1 MGVVS
6 YVATIEK
13 GVVPEAVLSDVES
26 VYDQTEAVEMDSEEK
41 SVEKEEKSAEKEEK
55 SVEEEE
61 KSVEEEEASSPTEK
75 ETIPETDSSFEEK
88 SAMEEKMIMDEKM
101 NTVEKPSTPPTEEK
115 QTLHECTPEGGT
127 MEETKDFTLQ
137 INGVSI
143 RVSARQSAKGKC
155 TMNIARESDEYS
167 SYYSTSNNEIE
178 FSVEH
183 NNRRYKTSIN
193 RDATMKMLKKR
204 AVSVGLSREC

>member
-1 MGVVS
+1 MVRE
-6 YVATIEK
+6 T
-13 GVVPEAVLSDVES
+13 VLSDVES
-26 VYDQTEAVEMDSEEK
+26 VYDQTEVVEMGVEEK
-41 SVEKEEKSAEKEEK
+41 PVVAK
-55 SVEEEE
+55 EEE
-61 KSVEEEEASSPTEK
+61 KSVKEEVSTLVEK
-75 ETIPETDSSFEEK
+75 ETTPEMVSSFEDK
-88 SAMEEKMIMDEKM
+88 SGMEEKEAVVDEKM
-101 NTVEKPSTPPTEEK
+101 NTVEKPSTPPMEEK
-115 QTLHECTPEGGT
+115 QTLQECPPTERAV
-127 MEETKDFTLQ
+127 EETKDFTLQ

-143 RVSARQSAKGKC
+143 RVSASQSAKGKC
-155 TMNIARESDEYS
+155 TMKIERESKEYD

>member
-1 MGVVS
+1 MVRE
-6 YVATIEK
+6 T
-13 GVVPEAVLSDVES
+13 VLSDAES
-26 VYDQTEAVEMDSEEK
+26 VYDQTEVVEMGVEEK
-41 SVEKEEKSAEKEEK
+41 PVEKEEASTLVEKE
-55 SVEEEE
+55 S
-61 KSVEEEEASSPTEK
+61 
-75 ETIPETDSSFEEK
+75 IPEMASSFEEK
-88 SAMEEKMIMDEKM
+88 P
-101 NTVEKPSTPPTEEK
+101 TLTTPPTEEK
-115 QTLHECTPEGGT
+115 QEVHECTPTERGV
-127 MEETKDFTLQ
+127 EETKDFTLQ

-143 RVSARQSAKGKC
+143 RVSASQSAKGKC
-155 TMNIARESDEYS
+155 TMKIERESKDYD

>member
-1 MGVVS
+1 MGV
-6 YVATIEK
+6 
-13 GVVPEAVLSDVES
+13 
-26 VYDQTEAVEMDSEEK
+26 EEK
-41 SVEKEEKSAEKEEK
+41 SVVAK
-55 SVEEEE
+55 EEE
-61 KSVEEEEASSPTEK
+61 KSVKEEVSTLVEK
-75 ETIPETDSSFEEK
+75 ESIPEMASSFEEK
-88 SAMEEKMIMDEKM
+88 P
-101 NTVEKPSTPPTEEK
+101 TLTTPPTEEK
-115 QTLHECTPEGGT
+115 QEVHECTPTERGV
-127 MEETKDFTLQ
+127 EETKDFTLQ

-143 RVSARQSAKGKC
+143 RVSASQSAKGKC
-155 TMNIARESDEYS
+155 TMKIERESKDYD

>member
-1 MGVVS
+1 MVRE
-6 YVATIEK
+6 T
-13 GVVPEAVLSDVES
+13 VLSDVES
-26 VYDQTEAVEMDSEEK
+26 VYDQTEVVEMGVAEK
-41 SVEKEEKSAEKEEK
+41 SVVEK
-55 SVEEEE
+55 EEE
-61 KSVEEEEASSPTEK
+61 KSVEEEEASTLVEK
-75 ETIPETDSSFEEK
+75 EPIPEIVSSFEEK
-88 SAMEEKMIMDEKM
+88 SGMEEKEAVVDEKM
-101 NTVEKPSTPPTEEK
+101 NTVEKPSTPPMEEK
-115 QTLHECTPEGGT
+115 QTLQECPPTERAV
-127 MEETKDFTLQ
+127 EETKDFTLE

-143 RVSARQSAKGKC
+143 RVSASQSAKGKC
-155 TMNIARESDEYS
+155 TMKIERESKDYD

>member
-1 MGVVS
+1 MVRE
-6 YVATIEK
+6 T
-13 GVVPEAVLSDVES
+13 VLSDAES
-26 VYDQTEAVEMDSEEK
+26 VYDQTEVVEMGVEEK
-41 SVEKEEKSAEKEEK
+41 SVKEEVSTLVEKES
-55 SVEEEE
+55 
-61 KSVEEEEASSPTEK
+61 
-75 ETIPETDSSFEEK
+75 IPEMASSFEEK
-88 SAMEEKMIMDEKM
+88 P
-101 NTVEKPSTPPTEEK
+101 TLTTPPTEEK
-115 QTLHECTPEGGT
+115 QEVHECTPTERAV
-127 MEETKDFTLQ
+127 EETKDFTLQ

-143 RVSARQSAKGKC
+143 RVSASQSAKGKC
-155 TMNIARESDEYS
+155 TMKIERESKEYD

>member
-1 MGVVS
+1 MVRE
-6 YVATIEK
+6 T
-13 GVVPEAVLSDVES
+13 VLSDVES
-26 VYDQTEAVEMDSEEK
+26 VYDQTEVVEMGVEEK
-41 SVEKEEKSAEKEEK
+41 SVVEK
-55 SVEEEE
+55 EEE
-61 KSVEEEEASSPTEK
+61 KSVEEEEASTLVEK
-75 ETIPETDSSFEEK
+75 ETTPEMVSSFEDK
-88 SAMEEKMIMDEKM
+88 SGMEEKEAVVDEKM
-101 NTVEKPSTPPTEEK
+101 NTVEKPSTPPMEEK
-115 QTLHECTPEGGT
+115 QTLQECPPTERAV
-127 MEETKDFTLQ
+127 EETKDFTLE

-143 RVSARQSAKGKC
+143 RVSASQSAKGKC
-155 TMNIARESDEYS
+155 TMKIERESNEYD

>member
-1 MGVVS
+1 MVRE
-6 YVATIEK
+6 T
-13 GVVPEAVLSDVES
+13 VLSDAES
-26 VYDQTEAVEMDSEEK
+26 VYDQTEVVEMGVEEK
-41 SVEKEEKSAEKEEK
+41 PVVAK
-55 SVEEEE
+55 EEE
-61 KSVEEEEASSPTEK
+61 KSVEEEVSTLVEK
-75 ETIPETDSSFEEK
+75 EPIPEMVSSFEEK
-88 SAMEEKMIMDEKM
+88 SGMEEKEAVVDEKM
-101 NTVEKPSTPPTEEK
+101 NTVEKPSTPPMEEK
-115 QTLHECTPEGGT
+115 QEVQESTPTERT
-127 MEETKDFTLQ
+127 VEETKDFTLQ

-143 RVSARQSAKGKC
+143 RVSASQSAKGKC
-155 TMNIARESDEYS
+155 TMKIERESKEYD

>member
-1 MGVVS
+1 MVRE
-6 YVATIEK
+6 T
-13 GVVPEAVLSDVES
+13 VLSDAES
-26 VYDQTEAVEMDSEEK
+26 VYDQTEVVEMGVEEK
-41 SVEKEEKSAEKEEK
+41 SVVAK
-55 SVEEEE
+55 EEE
-61 KSVEEEEASSPTEK
+61 KSVKEEVSTLVEK
-75 ETIPETDSSFEEK
+75 ESIPEMASSFEEK
-88 SAMEEKMIMDEKM
+88 P
-101 NTVEKPSTPPTEEK
+101 TLTTPPTEEK
-115 QTLHECTPEGGT
+115 QEVHECTPTERGV
-127 MEETKDFTLQ
+127 EETKDFTLQ

-143 RVSARQSAKGKC
+143 RVSASQSAKGKC
-155 TMNIARESDEYS
+155 TMKIERESKDYD

>member
-1 MGVVS
+1 MVRE
-6 YVATIEK
+6 T
-13 GVVPEAVLSDVES
+13 VLSDAES
-26 VYDQTEAVEMDSEEK
+26 VYDQTEVVEMGVEEK
-41 SVEKEEKSAEKEEK
+41 PVVAK
-55 SVEEEE
+55 EEE
-61 KSVEEEEASSPTEK
+61 KSVKEEVSTLVEK
-75 ETIPETDSSFEEK
+75 ESIPEMASSFEEK
-88 SAMEEKMIMDEKM
+88 P
-101 NTVEKPSTPPTEEK
+101 TLTTPPTEEK
-115 QTLHECTPEGGT
+115 QEVHECTPTERGV
-127 MEETKDFTLQ
+127 EETKDFTLQ

-143 RVSARQSAKGKC
+143 RVSASQSAKGKC
-155 TMNIARESDEYS
+155 TMKIERESKEYD

>member
-1 MGVVS
+1 MVRE
-6 YVATIEK
+6 T
-13 GVVPEAVLSDVES
+13 VLSDAES
-26 VYDQTEAVEMDSEEK
+26 VYDQTEAVEMGVEEK
-41 SVEKEEKSAEKEEK
+41 PVVAK
-55 SVEEEE
+55 EEE
-61 KSVEEEEASSPTEK
+61 KSVEEEEASTLVEK
-75 ETIPETDSSFEEK
+75 ETIPEMVSSFEEK
-88 SAMEEKMIMDEKM
+88 SGMEEKEAVVDEKM
-101 NTVEKPSTPPTEEK
+101 NTVEKPSTPPMEEK
-115 QTLHECTPEGGT
+115 QEVHECTPTERT

-143 RVSARQSAKGKC
+143 RVSASQSAKGKC
-155 TMNIARESDEYS
+155 TMKIERESNEYDK
-167 SYYSTSNNEIE
+167 YYSTSNNEIE

>member
-1 MGVVS
+1 MVRE
-6 YVATIEK
+6 T
-13 GVVPEAVLSDVES
+13 VLSDAES
-26 VYDQTEAVEMDSEEK
+26 VYDQTEVVEMGVEEK
-41 SVEKEEKSAEKEEK
+41 PVEKEEASTLVEKE
-55 SVEEEE
+55 S
-61 KSVEEEEASSPTEK
+61 
-75 ETIPETDSSFEEK
+75 IPEMASSFEEK
-88 SAMEEKMIMDEKM
+88 P
-101 NTVEKPSTPPTEEK
+101 TLTTPPTEEK
-115 QTLHECTPEGGT
+115 QEVHECTPTERGV
-127 MEETKDFTLQ
+127 EETKDFTLQ

-143 RVSARQSAKGKC
+143 RVSASQSAKGKC
-155 TMNIARESDEYS
+155 TMKIERESNEYD

>member
-1 MGVVS
+1 MVRE
-6 YVATIEK
+6 T
-13 GVVPEAVLSDVES
+13 VLSDAES
-26 VYDQTEAVEMDSEEK
+26 VYDQTEAVEMGVEEK
-41 SVEKEEKSAEKEEK
+41 PVVAK
-55 SVEEEE
+55 EEE
-61 KSVEEEEASSPTEK
+61 KSVEEEEASTLVEK
-75 ETIPETDSSFEEK
+75 ESIPEMVSSFEEK
-88 SAMEEKMIMDEKM
+88 P
-101 NTVEKPSTPPTEEK
+101 TLTTPPTEEK
-115 QTLHECTPEGGT
+115 QEVHECTPTERGV
-127 MEETKDFTLQ
+127 EETKDFTLQ

-143 RVSARQSAKGKC
+143 RVSASQSAKGKC
-155 TMNIARESDEYS
+155 TMKIERESNEYD

>member
-1 MGVVS
+1 MGIVS

-26 VYDQTEAVEMDSEEK
+26 VYDQTEAVEMGSE
-41 SVEKEEKSAEKEEK
+41 V
-55 SVEEEE
+55 

-115 QTLHECTPEGGT
+115 QTLHECTPEGRT

-155 TMNIARESDEYS
+155 TMNIARESNEYS

>member
-1 MGVVS
+1 M
-6 YVATIEK
+6 A
-13 GVVPEAVLSDVES
+13 
-26 VYDQTEAVEMDSEEK
+26 
-41 SVEKEEKSAEKEEK
+41 
-55 SVEEEE
+55 
-61 KSVEEEEASSPTEK
+61 
-75 ETIPETDSSFEEK
+75 SSFEEK
-88 SAMEEKMIMDEKM
+88 P
-101 NTVEKPSTPPTEEK
+101 TLTTPPTEEK
-115 QTLHECTPEGGT
+115 QEVHECTPTERGV
-127 MEETKDFTLQ
+127 EETKDFTLQ

-143 RVSARQSAKGKC
+143 RVSASQSAKGKC
-155 TMNIARESDEYS
+155 TMKIERESKDYD

>member
-1 MGVVS
+1 MGVVLC
-6 YVATIEK
+6 VATIEK

-41 SVEKEEKSAEKEEK
+41 SAEKEEKSAEKEEK

-61 KSVEEEEASSPTEK
+61 ASSPTER
-75 ETIPETDSSFEEK
+75 EPIPERVSSFEEK

>member
-1 MGVVS
+1 MVRE
-6 YVATIEK
+6 T
-13 GVVPEAVLSDVES
+13 VLSDAES
-26 VYDQTEAVEMDSEEK
+26 VYDQTEAVEMGVEEK
-41 SVEKEEKSAEKEEK
+41 PVVAK
-55 SVEEEE
+55 EEE
-61 KSVEEEEASSPTEK
+61 KSVEEEVSTLVEK
-75 ETIPETDSSFEEK
+75 EPIPEGVSSFEEK
-88 SAMEEKMIMDEKM
+88 SGMEEKEAVVDEKM

-115 QTLHECTPEGGT
+115 QEVQESTPTERT
-127 MEETKDFTLQ
+127 VEETKDFTLQ

-143 RVSARQSAKGKC
+143 RVSASQSAKGKC
-155 TMNIARESDEYS
+155 TMKIERESNEYD

-183 NNRRYKTSIN
+183 NNRRYKMSIN

>member
-1 MGVVS
+1 MVRE
-6 YVATIEK
+6 T
-13 GVVPEAVLSDVES
+13 VLSDAES
-26 VYDQTEAVEMDSEEK
+26 VYDQTEAVEMGVEEK
-41 SVEKEEKSAEKEEK
+41 PVVAK
-55 SVEEEE
+55 EEE
-61 KSVEEEEASSPTEK
+61 KSVEEEASTLVEK
-75 ETIPETDSSFEEK
+75 ETIPEIVSSFEEK
-88 SAMEEKMIMDEKM
+88 SGMEEKEAVVDEKM
-101 NTVEKPSTPPTEEK
+101 NTVEKPSTPPMEEK
-115 QTLHECTPEGGT
+115 QEVHESTPTERT

-143 RVSARQSAKGKC
+143 RVSASQSAKGKC
-155 TMNIARESDEYS
+155 TMKIERESKEYDK
-167 SYYSTSNNEIE
+167 YYSTSNNEIE

>member
-1 MGVVS
+1 MVRE
-6 YVATIEK
+6 T
-13 GVVPEAVLSDVES
+13 VLSDAES
-26 VYDQTEAVEMDSEEK
+26 VYDQTEAVEMGVEEK
-41 SVEKEEKSAEKEEK
+41 PVVAK
-55 SVEEEE
+55 EEE
-61 KSVEEEEASSPTEK
+61 KSVKEEVSTLVEK
-75 ETIPETDSSFEEK
+75 EPIPEMVSSFEEK
-88 SAMEEKMIMDEKM
+88 SGMEEKEAVVDEKM
-101 NTVEKPSTPPTEEK
+101 NTVEKPSTPPMEEK
-115 QTLHECTPEGGT
+115 QEVHECPPTERT

-143 RVSARQSAKGKC
+143 RVSASQSAKGKC
-155 TMNIARESDEYS
+155 TMKIERESKEYDK
-167 SYYSTSNNEIE
+167 YYSTSNNEIE

>member
-1 MGVVS
+1 MVRE
-6 YVATIEK
+6 T
-13 GVVPEAVLSDVES
+13 VLSDVES
-26 VYDQTEAVEMDSEEK
+26 VYDQTEAVEMGVEEK
-41 SVEKEEKSAEKEEK
+41 PVVAK
-55 SVEEEE
+55 EEE
-61 KSVEEEEASSPTEK
+61 KSVKEEVSTLVEK
-75 ETIPETDSSFEEK
+75 ETTPEMVSSFEDK
-88 SAMEEKMIMDEKM
+88 SGMEEKEAVVDEKM

-115 QTLHECTPEGGT
+115 QEVHECTPTERAV
-127 MEETKDFTLQ
+127 EETKDFTLE

-143 RVSARQSAKGKC
+143 RVSASQSAKGKC
-155 TMNIARESDEYS
+155 TMKIERESNEYDR
-167 SYYSTSNNEIE
+167 YYSTSNNEIE

>member
-1 MGVVS
+1 MVRE
-6 YVATIEK
+6 T
-13 GVVPEAVLSDVES
+13 VLSDAES
-26 VYDQTEAVEMDSEEK
+26 VYDQTEAVEMGVEEK
-41 SVEKEEKSAEKEEK
+41 PVVAK
-55 SVEEEE
+55 EEE
-61 KSVEEEEASSPTEK
+61 KSVEEEEASTLVEK
-75 ETIPETDSSFEEK
+75 ETIPEIVSSFEEK
-88 SAMEEKMIMDEKM
+88 SGMEEKEAVVDEKM

-115 QTLHECTPEGGT
+115 QEVHECTPTERT

-143 RVSARQSAKGKC
+143 RVSASQSAKGKC
-155 TMNIARESDEYS
+155 TMKIERESNEYDK
-167 SYYSTSNNEIE
+167 YYSTSNNEIE

>member
-1 MGVVS
+1 MVRE
-6 YVATIEK
+6 T
-13 GVVPEAVLSDVES
+13 VLSDAES
-26 VYDQTEAVEMDSEEK
+26 VYDQTEVVEMGVEEK
-41 SVEKEEKSAEKEEK
+41 PVVAK
-55 SVEEEE
+55 EEE
-61 KSVEEEEASSPTEK
+61 KSVKEEVSTLVEK
-75 ETIPETDSSFEEK
+75 ESIPEMASSFEEK
-88 SAMEEKMIMDEKM
+88 P
-101 NTVEKPSTPPTEEK
+101 TLTTPPTEEK
-115 QTLHECTPEGGT
+115 QEVHECTPTERGV
-127 MEETKDFTLQ
+127 EETKDFTLQ

-143 RVSARQSAKGKC
+143 RVSASQSAKGKC
-155 TMNIARESDEYS
+155 TMKIERESKDYD